1 MPIYSSVVVTQTQ
14 DALSTAQAG
23 YEQANDA
30 FVQANTAYVQ
40 ANSAY
45 TQANVAVARPAIPN
59 LNVIT
64 VNTTAVINEHYI
76 FANATAGKTLTLP
89 ASPANGDFLFVTVA
103 SNTTNNQILRNGKK
117 IMGLDEDM
125 NLDSKYASSQLRY
138 VNNTVGWIMY

>member
-14 DALSTAQAG
+14 DALATAQAG

-30 FVQANTAYVQ
+30 FVQ

-89 ASPANGDFLFVTVA
+89 ADPANGDFLFVTVA

-125 NLDSKYASSQLRY
+125 NLDSKYAASQLRY

>member
-1 MPIYSSVVVTQTQ
+1 MPIYSSAVVTQTQ
-14 DALSTAQAG
+14 DALATAQAG

-30 FVQANTAYVQ
+30 FVQ

-89 ASPANGDFLFVTVA
+89 ADPANGDFLFVTVA

-125 NLDSKYASSQLRY
+125 NLDSKYAASQLRY